1 MNDRKEIIENGE
13 RSARSASG
21 APENGKRRFNII
33 DILIIIAVIALI
45 AAVAVRYDFAGNVT
59 TRTETAKAEQPK
71 AAAAKPAPAKATT
84 SDKPKLSLLKA
95 AIAVLEGTDEALNTK
110 QMIEQAKAKGL
121 WTPGEGKTPEQTLY
135 SAIAREIKAKGE
147 NSRFKL
153 VTKGH
158 FKLASR

>member
-1 MNDRKEIIENGE
+1 MATKKKNTNTPAKGKK
-13 RSARSASG
+13 A
-21 APENGKRRFNII
+21 APK
-33 DILIIIAVIALI
+33 
-45 AAVAVRYDFAGNVT
+45 AAPTKNSTAKTAPAK
-59 TRTETAKAEQPK
+59 TETAKAEQPK
-71 AAAAKPAPAKATT
+71 AAAAKPAPAKAAT

-95 AIAVLEGTDEALNTK
+95 AIAVLEESDEALNTK

-153 VTKGH
+153 ITKGH

>member
-1 MNDRKEIIENGE
+1 MATKKQKTNTPAKGKKT
-13 RSARSASG
+13 A
-21 APENGKRRFNII
+21 APK
-33 DILIIIAVIALI
+33 
-45 AAVAVRYDFAGNVT
+45 AAQNKT
-59 TRTETAKAEQPK
+59 TTAKTAPAKTETAKAEQPK
-71 AAAAKPAPAKATT
+71 AAAAKPAATG
-84 SDKPKLSLLKA
+84 DKPKLSLLKA
-95 AIAVLEGTDEALNTK
+95 AIAVLAESDEALNTK

-153 VTKGH
+153 VAKGH

>member
-1 MNDRKEIIENGE
+1 MATKKKNTN
-13 RSARSASG
+13 
-21 APENGKRRFNII
+21 APAKGKK
-33 DILIIIAVIALI
+33 
-45 AAVAVRYDFAGNVT
+45 AAAPKAAQTKT
-59 TRTETAKAEQPK
+59 TTAKTAPAKTETAKAEQPK
-71 AAAAKPAPAKATT
+71 AAAAKPAATG
-84 SDKPKLSLLKA
+84 DKPKLSLLKA
-95 AIAVLEGTDEALNTK
+95 AIAVLAESDEALNTK

>member
-1 MNDRKEIIENGE
+1 MATKKKNTNTPAKGKK
-13 RSARSASG
+13 A
-21 APENGKRRFNII
+21 APK
-33 DILIIIAVIALI
+33 
-45 AAVAVRYDFAGNVT
+45 AAPT
-59 TRTETAKAEQPK
+59 KTSTAKAEATKAEQPK
-71 AAAAKPAPAKATT
+71 AAAPKPATG
-84 SDKPKLSLLKA
+84 DKPKLSLLKA
-95 AIAVLEGTDEALNTK
+95 AIAVLEESDEALNTK

-153 VTKGH
+153 VAKGH